1 MKSATIMRTPKKDR
15 IVTLEAELKATQRE
29 LAKAQA
35 KLKEKEYDEFFEE
48 SYRFYMTRYGD
59 SLREIEELKKEN
71 KTLKNVVKAIESFT
85 EELQRQ
91 NRQNKTGNK

>member
-1 MKSATIMRTPKKDR
+1 MKVTTKKTSKKDK
-15 IVTLEAELKATQRE
+15 IAILEAELAKTKFE
-29 LAKAQA
+29 LAEAQA

-71 KTLKNVVKAIESFT
+71 KTLQNVVKAIESFT

-91 NRQNKTGNK
+91 NWQNKTENK